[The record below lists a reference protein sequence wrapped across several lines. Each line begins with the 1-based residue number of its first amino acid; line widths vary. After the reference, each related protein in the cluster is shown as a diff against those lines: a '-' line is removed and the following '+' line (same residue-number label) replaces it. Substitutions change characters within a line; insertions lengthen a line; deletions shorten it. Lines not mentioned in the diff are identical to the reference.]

1 MNVQTVLDRMSAAAR
16 ATKDDARSVQLMR
29 VADRLAHQGAFGEKP
44 LTREEIDVV
53 KEFLN

>member
-1 MNVQTVLDRMSAAAR
+1 MNVQTVLDRMSVAAR

-44 LTREEIDVV
+44 LTAAEIAVV